1 MKGTMNKTTLYTAGI
16 CLLLGLG
23 LGSQLFPK
31 IEEKTVEIEKEKI
44 VKDVVTVTK
53 IITKPDGTKEEVTV
67 VTDKSKE
74 SKEIKNTKIVS
85 KLDWHVSASA
95 KTKSIQMNDLVYSVQ
110 VERRILG
117 DIYLGVVGSSD
128 KSAGLS
134 VGFEF

>member
-1 MKGTMNKTTLYTAGI
+1 MNKTTLYTAGI

-85 KLDWHVSASA
+85 KPDWHVSASA